1 MCIKPGGLFDLTG
14 SLSFSLSWILSST
27 VSPTPHRRA
36 LSVGGTCTG
45 EHGVGLGKR
54 ALLRE
59 ELCPLTM
66 EVMQGLKATLDP
78 KNLMNPG
85 KIL

>member
-1 MCIKPGGLFDLTG
+1 MCIKPGGLLDLTG
-14 SLSFSLSWILSST
+14 SRSFSLLWILIST
-27 VSPTPHRRA
+27 VPPPYRRA
-36 LSVGGTCTG
+36 LLVHGTCTG

-54 ALLRE
+54 AVLRE
-59 ELCPLTM
+59 ELCPMTM
-66 EVMQGLKATLDP
+66 KVMQDLKATLDP